1 MRVRIQECP
10 TRVVPGP
17 PDADEVHVWRL
28 DFERPPWSLADLATV
43 LTPDERDRA
52 DRYRAGQVRE
62 QFVLSR
68 GVLRKLLGRYLE
80 TPPNAVPITY
90 APAGKP
96 VLAGGSLHFNVT
108 HTSGL
113 ALVAV
118 ARCRVGVDVER
129 VRDVPDMAG
138 LVERFFSAVERQTF
152 RQMPSEKRTPA
163 FYRGWVCKEAVIKA
177 AGASMQYLDGFDVEL
192 DPARSA
198 AVLAVRHAA
207 LASSGWVVADWEPSP
222 GFAAAVAI
230 EGRGEMRIE

>member
-1 MRVRIQECP
+1 MVAS
-10 TRVVPGP
+10 P
-17 PDADEVHVWRL
+17 PEADEVHIWLV
-28 DFERPPWSLADLATV
+28 DFERPPWSRSELAVV

-52 DRYRAGQVRE
+52 DRYRAGPVRE
-62 QFVLSR
+62 QFILGR
-68 GVLRKLLGRYLE
+68 GVLRKLLGNYLT
-80 TPPNAVPITY
+80 TPPSAVPITY

-96 VLAGGSLHFNVT
+96 VLVGDMLHFNVT

-129 VRDVPDMAG
+129 VREVPDMAG
-138 LVERFFSAVERQTF
+138 LVERFFSPAERQAF
-152 RQMPSEKRTPA
+152 RQMPREKRMQA

-192 DPARSA
+192 DPSRSP
-198 AVLAVRHAA
+198 AVLAVRHET

-230 EGRGEMRIE
+230 EGSGEMRIE